1 MGVDWERRNDP
12 SRRAGSRRDGVAPPL
27 TRRAEPAK
35 VPTFTRTPKRTK
47 EAYRMAPLTLE
58 RFVQELEKLK
68 QDKDAG
74 NLRPSEYDQRLART
88 IRQPPH
94 LKLPAHP
101 PPLPPP
107 LS

>member
-68 QDKDAG
+68 QEKDAG
-74 NLRPSEYDQRLART
+74 NLRPTEYVQRLARA
-88 IRQPPH
+88 IRA
-94 LKLPAHP
+94 LRKLTLYAQRTAVTA
-101 PPLPPP
+101 
-107 LS
+107 